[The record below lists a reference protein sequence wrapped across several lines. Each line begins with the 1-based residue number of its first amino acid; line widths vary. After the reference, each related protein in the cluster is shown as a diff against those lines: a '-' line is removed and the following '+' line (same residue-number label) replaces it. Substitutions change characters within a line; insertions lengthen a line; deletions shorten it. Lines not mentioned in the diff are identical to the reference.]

1 MLAVTTDKLWS
12 MFVAA
17 WDGSQPCKS
26 MVAGYHPVDD
36 DPDCPPY
43 DAPCLW
49 CAALDGLLNST
60 PEPSDGIP
68 F

>member
-1 MLAVTTDKLWS
+1 MLVTDKTWS
-12 MFVAA
+12 LFVAT
-17 WDGSQPCKS
+17 WDGHQPCKA

-36 DPDCPPY
+36 DPDEPPY

-49 CAALDGLLNST
+49 CAALDGLLYPT

>member
-1 MLAVTTDKLWS
+1 MLAVDNKLWS
-12 MFVAA
+12 LFVET
-17 WDGSQPCKS
+17 WDGHQPCKS

-36 DPDCPPY
+36 DPDYPPY
-43 DAPCLW
+43 DEPCLW
-49 CAALDGLLNST
+49 CAALERLLNPT